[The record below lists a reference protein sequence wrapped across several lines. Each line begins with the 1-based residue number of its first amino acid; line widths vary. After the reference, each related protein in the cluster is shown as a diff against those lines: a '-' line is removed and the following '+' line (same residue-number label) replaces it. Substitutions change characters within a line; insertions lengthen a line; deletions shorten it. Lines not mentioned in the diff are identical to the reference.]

1 MKLWRYLWVAMASDP
16 KNSHIL
22 DFAIPVMVDSS
33 RCTSETL
40 GDETLVIDTVSGTL
54 YVLRGLGATV
64 WVALT
69 KNAAR
74 PSLLVEQATERFG
87 SEVGDTLGTTLAG
100 LAPLFVAGPEGTLV
114 MDWPQKAEPPTL
126 ERFDDIADILT
137 LDPIHDVQSDAGWPF
152 EPKSEDS

>member
-16 KNSHIL
+16 KNSHIPDL
-22 DFAIPVMVDSS
+22 AIPVMVDSS

-87 SEVGDTLGTTLAG
+87 SEVGDALGAMLEG
-100 LAPLFVAGPEGTLV
+100 LSELFVAGSGETPV
-114 MDWPQKAEPPTL
+114 VDWPQKAEPPTF

-137 LDPIHDVQSDAGWPF
+137 LDPIHDVQPDVGWPF
-152 EPKSEDS
+152 EPKPEDS

>member
-1 MKLWRYLWVAMASDP
+1 MASDP
-16 KNSHIL
+16 NNAHIP
-22 DFAIPVMVDSS
+22 DFEILVMVDSA

-69 KNAAR
+69 KSPAR
-74 PSLLVEQATERFG
+74 RSVLVEQANERFG
-87 SEVGDTLGTTLAG
+87 SEVGDALETMLFG
-100 LAPLFVAGPEGTLV
+100 LAPLFVAAPEGTLV
-114 MDWPQKAEPPTL
+114 MDWPQSAEPPTL

-137 LDPIHDVQSDAGWPF
+137 LDPIHDVQPDAGWPF
-152 EPKSEDS
+152 EPKSENS

>member
-1 MKLWRYLWVAMASDP
+1 MASDIE
-16 KNSHIL
+16 NSHIP
-22 DFAIPVMVDSS
+22 DFAIPVMVNSS

-87 SEVGDTLGTTLAG
+87 SEVGDALGTTLAG
-100 LAPLFVAGPEGTLV
+100 LAPLFVTGSEEMLV
-114 MDWPQKAEPPTL
+114 MDWPQTAEPPML

-137 LDPIHDVQSDAGWPF
+137 LDPIHDVQPDAGWPY
-152 EPKSEDS
+152 EPQPEDS

>member
-1 MKLWRYLWVAMASDP
+1 MSRYVWFTMSSESE
-16 KNSHIL
+16 NSQTPN
-22 DFAIPVMVDSS
+22 FAAPVMVDSA
-33 RCTSETL
+33 RCTSETI

-69 KNAAR
+69 KNAAQ

-87 SEVGDTLGTTLAG
+87 SEVGDALGEMLEG
-100 LAPLFVAGPEGTLV
+100 LSGLFVAGSGESPV
-114 MDWPQKAEPPTL
+114 VDWPQRAEPPTI

-137 LDPIHDVQSDAGWPF
+137 LDPIHDVQSDAGWPY
-152 EPKSEDS
+152 EPTSENS

>member
-16 KNSHIL
+16 KNSHIP

-33 RCTSETL
+33 RCASETL

-87 SEVGDTLGTTLAG
+87 SEVGDALGAMLEG
-100 LAPLFVAGPEGTLV
+100 LSELFVAGSGETPV
-114 MDWPQKAEPPTL
+114 VDWPQKAEPPTF